1 MPTPDPSSP
10 AGPARADRHGPE
22 PRGHDATRLATL
34 DAWLGV
40 PLDGRASSVSSATVT
55 VHTRAADAFASFEA
69 AAAAC
74 AGPESLIVIAGWSFS
89 ASTRVT
95 EATTIGMALR
105 AAAARGVQVR
115 ALFTRFPAVK
125 IGPLPSIR
133 VKRGNRAA
141 TAFVDALPGG
151 AAIHDGWL
159 LHRDLAIAGGR
170 LVNPMQTGV
179 HHQKVWLVR
188 NGPEL
193 RAWCGG
199 VDFHPNRTDH
209 PGPAMHDVQ
218 AELTGP
224 GAADLY
230 ALLQERWN
238 THPQRP
244 RHVTIPPLED
254 DWVRA
259 AVAHH
264 GAPGTDGSGTADT
277 SGAGDP
283 AGTAD
288 PSGTG
293 DNPTRP
299 HRTRILTTYADPA
312 AYAGLG
318 GPPYPFA
325 PTGSTALRDF
335 LHQAIDRAQRFVYL
349 EDQYLVDEEIAR
361 HLAAAMP
368 RLDAL
373 IAVISRSDEVSREL
387 FQVWDRRR
395 RFLAHLAPHASK
407 VAVVTS
413 RQYVHAKA
421 WVFDDEIALVSS
433 ANVNRR
439 SMTHDSEAGVA
450 FGDLT
455 GPGEVRRM
463 RERLW
468 ALHLGAAAPP
478 VSAPPELSLGLWTSP
493 PAGSPVEAYD
503 ANGGADT
510 APVDPRIARLFT
522 PSTFWDQVVDPGV

>member
-1 MPTPDPSSP
+1 MPTPDPSSA
-10 AGPARADRHGPE
+10 AGPARADRLGPE
-22 PRGHDATRLATL
+22 PREDDATRLATL

-40 PLDGRASSVSSATVT
+40 PLGGRASSTSSATVT
-55 VHTRAADAFASFEA
+55 VHTRATDAFASFEA
-69 AAAAC
+69 AVAAC
-74 AGPESLIVIAGWSFS
+74 AGPDSLVVIAGWSFS

-95 EATTIGMALR
+95 EATTVGMALR

-125 IGPLPSIR
+125 IGPLPGIR
-133 VKRGNRAA
+133 VRRGNRAA

-159 LHRDLAIAGGR
+159 LHRDLAVAGGR

-179 HHQKVWLVR
+179 HHQKVWIVH
-188 NGPEL
+188 NGSAL

-244 RHVTIPPLED
+244 RGITIPPL
-254 DWVRA
+254 A
-259 AVAHH
+259 
-264 GAPGTDGSGTADT
+264 
-277 SGAGDP
+277 
-283 AGTAD
+283 AD
-288 PSGTG
+288 PSGAADT
-293 DNPTRP
+293 PRRP
-299 HRTRILTTYADPA
+299 HRTRILTTYADPT

-413 RQYVHAKA
+413 RQYVHAKT

-468 ALHLGAAAPP
+468 ARHLGAAAPP
-478 VSAPPELSLGLWTSP
+478 VSAPPELSLELWKSP

-503 ANGGADT
+503 ANAGADT

-522 PSTFWDQVVDPGV
+522 PSTFWDQVVDPGL

>member
-1 MPTPDPSSP
+1 MAMPGPSSDP
-10 AGPARADRHGPE
+10 GPARAVRHGSD
-22 PRGHDATRLATL
+22 PRGHDSSRLATI

-40 PLDGRASSVSSATVT
+40 PVSGRTSSVESSTVT
-55 VHTRAADAFASFEA
+55 VHTQAREAFASFESA
-69 AAAAC
+69 VAAC
-74 AGPESLIVIAGWSFS
+74 EGPDSLVVIAGWSFY
-89 ASTRVT
+89 ASTRLT
-95 EATTIGMALR
+95 DATTVGMALR

-125 IGPLPSIR
+125 IGPLPSIP

-159 LHRDLAIAGGR
+159 LRRDLAVAGGR
-170 LVNPMQTGV
+170 LVNPVQTGV
-179 HHQKVWLVR
+179 HHQKVWIVR
-188 NGPEL
+188 NGTEL

-244 RHVTIPPLED
+244 RRITIPPLGSERD
-254 DWVRA
+254 DDGA
-259 AVAHH
+259 AA
-264 GAPGTDGSGTADT
+264 AGTDAAGSDAAGADGDGPDSSGSDTPDADGT
-277 SGAGDP
+277 P
-283 AGTAD
+283 L
-288 PSGTG
+288 
-293 DNPTRP
+293 RP

-335 LHQAIDRAQRFVYL
+335 LHLAIDRAQRFVYL

-395 RFLAHLAPHASK
+395 RFLAHLAPHAAK

-413 RQYVHAKA
+413 RQYVHAKT

-439 SMTHDSEAGVA
+439 SMSHDSEAGVA

-468 ALHLGAAAPP
+468 ALHLAESAPS
-478 VSAPPELSLGLWTSP
+478 VSAPPELSLAIWKSP
-493 PAGSPVEAYD
+493 PVGSPVEVYD
-503 ANGGADT
+503 ADAGTDT
-510 APVDPRIARLFT
+510 APVDPRVARLFT
-522 PSTFWDQVVDPGV
+522 PSAFWDQVVDPGV